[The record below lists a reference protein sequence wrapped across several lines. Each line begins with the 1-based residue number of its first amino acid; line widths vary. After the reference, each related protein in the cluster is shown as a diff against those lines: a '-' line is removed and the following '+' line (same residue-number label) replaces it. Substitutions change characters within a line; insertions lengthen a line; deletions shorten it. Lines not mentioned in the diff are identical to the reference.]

1 MISPQF
7 DLPMFVK
14 LLWLFLWLYPQTI
27 HASLLPSLIPA
38 VHSFT
43 PSGKNDTFHLAST
56 FRIVVDASQAS
67 SRSTN
72 DTTLIP
78 PTLLEFAQTFLSDIQ
93 EIFSSNAA
101 IEEID
106 VTPDF
111 VPEHGDIVLT
121 LLPSA
126 AAQNYVLAKGTFTEE
141 GYEMVVT
148 NSSVEIMGSGPKGV
162 FWGTRTLLQGLI
174 LASKSFPI
182 GIIKDQPD
190 WETRGFMLGKFT
202 LIWDSPQKVKDGA
215 NSTDVARKFYPI
227 EYLMEMCAYA
237 SFFKTSQFVSS

>member
-1 MISPQF
+1 MNPPQF
-7 DLPMFVK
+7 DLPVIFN
-14 LLWLFLWLYPQTI
+14 LLWLFLWLSYPQTI
-27 HASLLPSLIPA
+27 HTNLLPPLIPA

-43 PSGKNDTFHLAST
+43 PSGKNNTFHLAST
-56 FRIVVDASQAS
+56 FRIVVDTSQAS

-78 PTLLEFAQTFLSDIQ
+78 PTLREFAQTFLADIQ
-93 EIFSSNAA
+93 EIFSSNAV
-101 IEEID
+101 IEEVDI
-106 VTPDF
+106 TPDF

-121 LLPSA
+121 LLPFA

-148 NSSVEIMGSGPKGV
+148 DSSVKIMGSGPKGV

-174 LASKSFPI
+174 LTSKSFPT

-202 LIWDSPQKVKDGA
+202 LTWDSPQKAKD
-215 NSTDVARKFYPI
+215 
-227 EYLMEMCAYA
+227 
-237 SFFKTSQFVSS
+237 SFKINRCSKEVLPH